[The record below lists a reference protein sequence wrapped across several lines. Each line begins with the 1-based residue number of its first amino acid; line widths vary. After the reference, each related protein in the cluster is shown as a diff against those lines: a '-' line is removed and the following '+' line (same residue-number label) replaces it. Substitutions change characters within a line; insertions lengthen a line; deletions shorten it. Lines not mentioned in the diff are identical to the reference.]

1 MSIIKIYFLLTLK
14 TSKNMQKKQRIG
26 QLIVNLLVAIGSALA
41 TFFGVTN

>member
-1 MSIIKIYFLLTLK
+1 MVQIQIILTF
-14 TSKNMQKKQRIG
+14 KNIKQMEKKRKIG

>member
-1 MSIIKIYFLLTLK
+1 
-14 TSKNMQKKQRIG
+14 MQKKQRIG